1 MDHNMLVEFIKSLL
15 KEFDNDKSYYVLI
28 ISLEYQ
34 SL

>member
-1 MDHNMLVEFIKSLL
+1 MLAEFIKSLL
-15 KEFDNDKSYYVLI
+15 KEFDNDKSYYDLI